1 MVAQMADRVIRDRK
15 VPGFLSFLIQLQAVP
30 ASKQIAGLC
39 QARVAHHRL
48 VIKMKIL
55 SCPWF
60 MLMLM
65 PWALSYPWTLIL

>member
-39 QARVAHHRL
+39 QARVAHHRTHT
-48 VIKMKIL
+48 
-55 SCPWF
+55 PF
-60 MLMLM
+60 
-65 PWALSYPWTLIL
+65 